1 MAQNFSVRTGLKR
14 FGDRGEKA
22 VSKDLTQLKKMHKY
36 DPVDPKEFTNKQR
49 MDAFNSIMFLIDKRN
64 GDGKARSCSD
74 GIKQRNQENY
84 RKEDYTSSTCS
95 NEGVMI
101 TSAIKSH
108 AKRNVVIID
117 IPGAF
122 LHALTD
128 EEI

>member
-64 GDGKARSCSD
+64 GDVKARSCSD

-84 RKEDYTSSTCS
+84 RKEDYTSST
-95 NEGVMI
+95 
-101 TSAIKSH
+101 
-108 AKRNVVIID
+108 
-117 IPGAF
+117 
-122 LHALTD
+122 
-128 EEI
+128 